1 MNPAEIERL
10 LSRPLTH
17 VERQKVDWM
26 NGWEKDTQT
35 VVMGMLQAV
44 YEAGEKKGAPAVAP
58 DLLEKYKER
67 MVNEL
72 DYHGFVREESYTIMA
87 HAIMS
92 TDLPDNQK
100 FEYVQVL
107 DDVYTDLQDKEGK
120 L

>member
-1 MNPAEIERL
+1 MNPTEIENL
-10 LSRPLTH
+10 LSRPLTRT
-17 VERQKVDWM
+17 ERQKVDWM
-26 NGWEKDTQT
+26 NGWEQNIQT
-35 VVMGMLQAV
+35 VVMDLLRAV
-44 YEAGEKKGAPAVAP
+44 YKAGEKKRAPAVAP

-67 MVNEL
+67 MVHEL

-107 DDVYTDLQDKEGK
+107 DDVYTELQDKEGK